1 MFTIAALYHFT
12 RFENHLELQKPLQ
25 KQCEDLGIS
34 GSLLLAAEGINGT
47 IAGTKEGIKEILV
60 YIKKMPGCADLEYK
74 TSFSKKVLVKNIN
87 NIYHQMLIQKLEP
100 DITFV
105 RLTGIRCFKIQT

>member
-25 KQCEDLGIS
+25 KQCEDLWIS
-34 GSLLLAAEGINGT
+34 GSLLLASEGINGT

-74 TSFSKKVLVKNIN
+74 TSFSKSPPFPEIKLLLFPLLVLVWNLHPTFSIFN
-87 NIYHQMLIQKLEP
+87 FLEK
-100 DITFV
+100 
-105 RLTGIRCFKIQT
+105 FKF